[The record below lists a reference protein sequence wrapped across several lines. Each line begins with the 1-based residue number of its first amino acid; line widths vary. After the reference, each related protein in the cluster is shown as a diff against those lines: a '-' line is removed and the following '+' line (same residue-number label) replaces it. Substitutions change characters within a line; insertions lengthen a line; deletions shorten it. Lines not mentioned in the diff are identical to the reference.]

1 MPFPVP
7 LAEGHDPEVVR
18 RNARALSEHMPYPNA
33 CGVALQQARRWW
45 EWQNP
50 GHELPAHLRK
60 RSDENLAIGSYELS
74 LTDSDDE
81 ETPLARARSAEA
93 AHRASRR
100 MDMIDQPVEV
110 RSSEEDDDDDAN
122 MLVGGQRVVISAT
135 LVGRSVALRPPTSP
149 RLGNNFKRYTDAA
162 RPAGWDPAI
171 RAQVGPLAAAT
182 GIFERLRAAGFEV
195 DVSPELVEAIAARAD
210 SPHPEI
216 ASKGTVSAARSGQSI
231 LLNPVGRFGD
241 SFDAYRTA
249 ARPAARDPAVRAQVG
264 PLGAAIGIFERLRAA
279 GFEVDASPE
288 LIEAATVAAA
298 APQEAPSRGTILV
311 TPTTTRNGVR
321 GAAFRQQ
328 SRLYGSSFDL
338 YRDLTK
344 GETVWDGAES
354 NVAALVVAPKLIKAL
369 SDAGFSVMV
378 DPSLADAMKSLVE
391 NAREDTSAGRER
403 VEKLDAALRKEG
415 KSLYEWQKEGIAW
428 LSGKQTAMLLDDP
441 GLGKTIQSIVS
452 LPPGAPTVVVAP
464 ATVKG
469 NWKDEFEMWRPEYR
483 AIVLDTKSREP
494 FRWPESGEVVITNY
508 SNLPDPG
515 EYGPPHEGTVLI
527 ADEAQDLK
535 NGIENAR
542 GRRFKAMAEAVRARN
557 GRTWGLTGTPM
568 ENKAFELWNIL
579 QIFGLADQ
587 AFGTKSRFAK
597 LFGGKLVE
605 GRGRVPTHWEFDD
618 SPDTPAVVAALNKVS
633 LGRDKLLALKELPPK
648 QYEHIVV
655 ELEPED
661 RARLEEE
668 LREAGID
675 VEEIIAAIE
684 RSKENADEVPEF
696 REMSRAREILARAK
710 IPSLVKLASQYEEAG
725 EPIVVFSA
733 HKAPIKVLASR
744 PGWVEMSGDVPTKKR
759 PQIVRDFKAGKY
771 KGIAATIRSSGTG
784 ITLTRARTAIFLD
797 QDWTPTKNLQAA
809 DRIHRIGQTRQ
820 VEIKILVADHAIDQR
835 VAEILEKKRQLID
848 STVNAARRMT
858 LTESEIND
866 QPEVDFDALAAKY
879 MAEVEREGERQRERE
894 RVREDITKLRETE
907 IEERA
912 EEARVKAETRPSRN
926 AAERFAADAMM
937 TLAALDPDRAKVK
950 NEMGFDGAS
959 GSVGHAL
966 ARQLNRNGELTEDGW
981 RLAKVLAKKFHRQVG
996 KMPTE
1001 E

>member
-1 MPFPVP
+1 MAPLPVP
-7 LAEGHDPEVVR
+7 LADGHDPEVVR
-18 RNARALSEHMPYPNA
+18 ANARVLSEYMPYPNA
-33 CGVALQQARRWW
+33 CGVALQHARRWW

-60 RSDENLAIGSYELS
+60 KSDENLAIGSYELS
-74 LTDSDDE
+74 LIDSDDE

-110 RSSEEDDDDDAN
+110 RANVNADDAN
-122 MLVGGQRVVISAT
+122 KLVGGQRVVISAT
-135 LVGRSVALRPPTSP
+135 LVGRSVVLRPPTSP
-149 RLGNNFKRYTDAA
+149 RLGNNFKLYTDAA
-162 RPAGWDPAI
+162 RPASYDRSI
-171 RAQVGPLAAAT
+171 NAQVGPLAAAL

-195 DVSPELVEAIAARAD
+195 DVSPELTEAIAARAD
-210 SPHPEI
+210 TPHPEI
-216 ASKGTVSAARSGQSI
+216 ASKGTVSATRSGQSI
-231 LLNPVGRFGD
+231 LLNPIGRLGD

-249 ARPAARDPAVRAQVG
+249 ARPAVWDPAVRAQVG
-264 PLGAAIGIFERLRAA
+264 PLAATIGIFERLRAA
-279 GFEVDASPE
+279 GFEVDAAPD
-288 LIEAATVAAA
+288 LIEAATVAASA
-298 APQEAPSRGTILV
+298 APQETAPSLGTILV
-311 TPTTTRNGVR
+311 TPAMTRNGVR
-321 GAAFRQQ
+321 GAAFRPQPRLE
-328 SRLYGSSFDL
+328 SRSSFDL

-344 GETVWDGAES
+344 GEAVWDGAES
-354 NVAALVVAPKLIKAL
+354 NVAPLATAPKLVKAL

-378 DPSLADAMKSLVE
+378 DPSLADAMKSLIE

-403 VEKLDAALRKEG
+403 VERLDAALRKEG
-415 KSLYEWQKEGIAW
+415 KSLYDWQKEGIAW

-483 AIVLDTKSREP
+483 AVVLDTKSREP

-508 SNLPDPG
+508 SNLPDVG

-527 ADEAQDLK
+527 ADEAQELK
-535 NGIENAR
+535 GDDNAR
-542 GRRFKAMAEAVRARN
+542 VRRFRAMADAVRARS
-557 GRTWGLTGTPM
+557 GRTWGLSGTPL
-568 ENKAFELWNIL
+568 ENEAFELWRIL

-587 AFGTKSRFAK
+587 AFGTKSAFAR
-597 LFGGKLVE
+597 LMGGELIEE
-605 GRGRVPTHWEFDD
+605 GRAPKHWEFTGQ
-618 SPDTPAVVAALNKVS
+618 PDTPAVVAALNKVS

-648 QYEHIVV
+648 EYEHIVV

-668 LREAGID
+668 LRAAGID

-684 RSKENADEVPEF
+684 RSKEDADEVPEF
-696 REMSRAREILARAK
+696 RDMSRAREILARAK
-710 IPSLVKLASQYEEAG
+710 IPSLVKLAIQYEDAG

-744 PGWVEMSGDVPTKKR
+744 PGWTEMSGDVPTKKR
-759 PQIVRDFKAGKY
+759 TQIVRDFKAGKY

-835 VAEILEKKRQLID
+835 VAEILERKRQLID

-879 MAEVEREGERQRERE
+879 MAEVEREEERRRERQ
-894 RVREDITKLRETE
+894 RVREDVTRRRETE

-912 EEARVKAETRPSRN
+912 EEARREAETRPPRN
-926 AAERFAADAMM
+926 AAERFAAEAML
-937 TLAALDPDRAKVK
+937 TLAALDPDRAAVK
-950 NEMGFDGAS
+950 NDMGFDGAS
-959 GSVGHAL
+959 GTVGHAL
-966 ARQLNRNGELTEDGW
+966 AKQIQRSGELTEDGW
-981 RLAKVLAKKFHRQVG
+981 RLAKGLARKFHRQVG
-996 KMPTE
+996 AMPTE